1 MVVVERKDSRMTAS
15 LQSLD
20 YGLTEYWTTQPIMS
34 DPENMPELPKPRD
47 MGPLQLPSLTF
58 TGEEGAVETP
68 AEQPPED
75 VNILVVNDE
84 VFKNRLLATSRL
96 KDAGILGSII
106 LCTAGAGIKGLGWY
120 YQSIGDTAQ
129 SAQFNLFGDILF
141 ASAVP
146 FLVFS
151 IVIQPQ

>member
-1 MVVVERKDSRMTAS
+1 
-15 LQSLD
+15 
-20 YGLTEYWTTQPIMS
+20 
-34 DPENMPELPKPRD
+34 
-47 MGPLQLPSLTF
+47 MGPSQFPSRTF